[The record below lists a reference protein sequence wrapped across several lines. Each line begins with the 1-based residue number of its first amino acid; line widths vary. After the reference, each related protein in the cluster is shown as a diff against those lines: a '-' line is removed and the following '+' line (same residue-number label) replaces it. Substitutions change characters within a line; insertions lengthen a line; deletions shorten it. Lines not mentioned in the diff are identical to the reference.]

1 MSKEKKKA
9 LGRGLGD
16 ITSGIDSPEDAR
28 SLTALFG
35 SEVLNAIEDIQQGKI
50 DPGVKTT
57 EIKISDIRPNPYQPR
72 KVFDEDALK
81 DLAESIKEHG
91 IFTPILIRKS
101 MQGYEI
107 IAGERRWRASKLAN
121 KQTIPAIVMDFTET
135 QMMEISILENVQRE
149 DLNPLEEASAYQHL
163 AERLN
168 YTQEVLAQRV
178 GKSRVYVANIMRLLK
193 LPAPVQKMLTDKKLT
208 MGHARPLVTIDD
220 EDLAIELANKIV
232 KEGLSVRSVEG
243 LVKDI
248 TDGKEPHKTNVKPL
262 KEKDPNLVY
271 VENLMELKLQ
281 TRVAVDKGEIK
292 IKYTSTDDLNRIL
305 ELLGCIEE

>member
-1 MSKEKKKA
+1 MSKEKKRA

-16 ITSGIDSPEDAR
+16 ITSGIDSPEDAK

-35 SEVLNAIEDIQQGKI
+35 SEVLTAIEDIQHGKI
-50 DPGVKTT
+50 DPGVKTA
-57 EIKISDIRPNPYQPR
+57 EIKVSDIRPNPYQPR

-91 IFTPILIRKS
+91 VFTPILIRKS
-101 MQGYEI
+101 VQGYEI

-121 KQTIPAIVMDFTET
+121 KETIPAIVMDFTET

-193 LPAPVQKMLTDKKLT
+193 LPAQVQKMVTDKKLT
-208 MGHARPLVTIDD
+208 MGHVRPLVTIED

-232 KEGLSVRSVEG
+232 KEGLSVRNVEV
-243 LVKDI
+243 LVKDV
-248 TDGKEPHKTNVKPL
+248 TEGNVPHKTNVKPL
-262 KEKDPNLVY
+262 REKDPNLVY

-281 TRVAVDKGEIK
+281 TRVIVDRGEIK
-292 IKYTSTDDLNRIL
+292 IKYTSNDDLNRIL

>member
-16 ITSGIDSPEDAR
+16 IASGIDSTEDAK

-35 SEVLNAIEDIQQGKI
+35 NEVLTAIEDIQQGKM

-57 EIKISDIRPNPYQPR
+57 EIKISEIRPNPYQPR
-72 KVFDEDALK
+72 KIFDDEALK
-81 DLAESIKEHG
+81 DLSESIKEHG
-91 IFTPILIRKS
+91 VFTPILIRKS
-101 MQGYEI
+101 VQGYEI

-121 KQTIPAIVMDFTET
+121 KETIPAIVMDFTET

-149 DLNPLEEASAYQHL
+149 DLNPLEEASAYQRL

-193 LPAPVQKMLTDKKLT
+193 LPAPVQKLLSDKKLT
-208 MGHARPLVTIDD
+208 MSHVRPLVTIED

-232 KEGLSVRSVEG
+232 SEGLSVRSVES
-243 LVKDI
+243 LVKEY
-248 TDGKEPHKTNVKPL
+248 TDDKKPNKTVVRPL

-281 TRVAVDKGEIK
+281 TRVQLDRGEIK
-292 IKYTSTDDLNRIL
+292 IKYTSDDDLNRIL

>member
-35 SEVLNAIEDIQQGKI
+35 SEVLTAIEDIQQGKI
-50 DPGVKTT
+50 DPGVKTA
-57 EIKISDIRPNPYQPR
+57 EIKIADIRPNPYQPR
-72 KVFDEDALK
+72 KVFDEVALK

-91 IFTPILIRKS
+91 VFTPILIRKS

-208 MGHARPLVTIDD
+208 MGHVRPLVTVED
-220 EDLAIELANKIV
+220 EDLAVELANKIV
-232 KEGLSVRSVEG
+232 KEGLSVRNVEV

-248 TDGKEPHKTNVKPL
+248 TEGKESHKTNVKPL